1 VISVIFTSVDLFPVP
16 VPSPDCWLTA
26 MYARLRDR
34 RKSRTK
40 KSSTAAHPTAT
51 PAARAT
57 VSLDVSCVG
66 GTVTTVTL
74 GALLG
79 VLDVSCV
86 GGTVTTVTLGALLG
100 VCVSQT
106 KLGGERRSVTPGT
119 MAARTLRMV
128 AEGSSVVSLHV
139 NACLH
144 MPPETVL
151 SHTAALVAR
160 KAAAADS
167 VVYVLDTI
175 VRATQHGF
183 AASRRREAL
192 VGGHCCVRAATASG
206 AAL

>member
-1 VISVIFTSVDLFPVP
+1 MICTSVDRAPLR
-16 VPSPDCWLTA
+16 VPSPDRWLTA

-34 RKSRTK
+34 KKSRTK
-40 KSSTAAHPTAT
+40 KASTAAQPTAT
-51 PAARAT
+51 PAASAT

-66 GTVTTVTL
+66 GTFTTITL
-74 GALLG
+74 GASLG
-79 VLDVSCV
+79 VRI
-86 GGTVTTVTLGALLG
+86 
-100 VCVSQT
+100 SQT

-192 VGGHCCVRAATASG
+192 VGGHCCAATASG